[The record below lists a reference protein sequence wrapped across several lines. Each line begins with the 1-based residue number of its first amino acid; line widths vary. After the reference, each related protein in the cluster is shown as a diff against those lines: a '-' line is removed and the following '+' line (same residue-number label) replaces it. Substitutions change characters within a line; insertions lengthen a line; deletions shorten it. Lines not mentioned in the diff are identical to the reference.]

1 VLAANNDASAAD
13 AGDALGSSGNRW
25 QAAEQELVRC
35 RADIAGGHLA
45 EASRHVAWALA
56 LAPDHEQ
63 VYAVLEEF
71 AAAVGSNAA
80 AREYFKGSG
89 GNVPGQNA
97 AAIITLIA
105 AEGDFSTAVQLLGS
119 LVAIE
124 PARPWA
130 AAPWFT
136 PQLAQAVPARAVAKA
151 VNPIFDAVGY
161 PEDSGVRAALLP
173 WLAVIRGAAARPD
186 AAADVLRVLSGA
198 ARRLEAAAE
207 AVAWCEKAVALD
219 RKAGVTASNSLVM
232 LGLAQRDA
240 GEPARAAKSWEAA
253 LKLAP
258 NNVALLLDLSDLAF
272 AQKDY
277 ATSLRWAERASAI
290 ERGSAKVRGAVLSAK
305 VRASGISAEH
315 GMLRDADSMAELF
328 GLALADR
335 DNGYLRTL
343 ITRTSAGLVWL
354 NVVPPPTEALAASI
368 GEEARR
374 GDVIRINNLSMMV
387 LEPPSAVHGVRMRH
401 PEVQIEVG
409 EVPEPDLRR
418 ALQTEYGPAVWS
430 YRGTRAEPAVPPP
443 SAHAVALVYE
453 VAAGVWADPLA
464 AYERA
469 APLGALSAEDLLGL
483 LAHVPAPGEVG
494 NSLDKVAGLYWNR
507 VVQAWVCIG
516 ILHHRALE
524 EAWPTSAR
532 RGLLLR
538 LLHGPEDWTV
548 DAAAFALC
556 LAAWIQPQHNAA
568 IAHELAARYRF
579 AAEAVGRR
587 VTSLHT
593 PLAAVVLACP
603 GMDRQVLAQ
612 AGKNLGIQ
620 RQGEAEAAP
629 ERNRLRRL
637 LGARGVRVVPGDE

>member
-1 VLAANNDASAAD
+1 
-13 AGDALGSSGNRW
+13 
-25 QAAEQELVRC
+25 
-35 RADIAGGHLA
+35 
-45 EASRHVAWALA
+45 
-56 LAPDHEQ
+56 
-63 VYAVLEEF
+63 
-71 AAAVGSNAA
+71 
-80 AREYFKGSG
+80 
-89 GNVPGQNA
+89 
-97 AAIITLIA
+97 
-105 AEGDFSTAVQLLGS
+105 
-119 LVAIE
+119 
-124 PARPWA
+124 
-130 AAPWFT
+130 
-136 PQLAQAVPARAVAKA
+136 
-151 VNPIFDAVGY
+151 
-161 PEDSGVRAALLP
+161 
-173 WLAVIRGAAARPD
+173 
-186 AAADVLRVLSGA
+186 
-198 ARRLEAAAE
+198 
-207 AVAWCEKAVALD
+207 
-219 RKAGVTASNSLVM
+219 
-232 LGLAQRDA
+232 
-240 GEPARAAKSWEAA
+240 
-253 LKLAP
+253 
-258 NNVALLLDLSDLAF
+258 
-272 AQKDY
+272 
-277 ATSLRWAERASAI
+277 
-290 ERGSAKVRGAVLSAK
+290 
-305 VRASGISAEH
+305 
-315 GMLRDADSMAELF
+315 
-328 GLALADR
+328 
-335 DNGYLRTL
+335 
-343 ITRTSAGLVWL
+343 
-354 NVVPPPTEALAASI
+354 
-368 GEEARR
+368 
-374 GDVIRINNLSMMV
+374 
-387 LEPPSAVHGVRMRH
+387 
-401 PEVQIEVG
+401 
-409 EVPEPDLRR
+409 
-418 ALQTEYGPAVWS
+418 
-430 YRGTRAEPAVPPP
+430 
-443 SAHAVALVYE
+443 LVYE